1 MGHMQMIKT
10 EGLRALS
17 FDRDGRLTGLT
28 TQPATAP
35 ATARDRTVD
44 LKLSQADI
52 EFIVLSMAER
62 PGNEPMFR
70 AIVRA
75 YDEMD
80 AEQVGCFKPWRQTA
94 LGLGPL
100 YQKLKTAFDALF
112 RPQPQEES

>member
-1 MGHMQMIKT
+1 MSYLQRIKA
-10 EGLRALS
+10 EGLQALS

-28 TQPATAP
+28 TQAATTP

-44 LKLSQADI
+44 LKLSQADM
-52 EFIVLSMAER
+52 EFIVRSMAER

-80 AEQVGCFKPWRQTA
+80 AEQDGRFKPWRQVT
-94 LGLGPL
+94 LGFGPL
-100 YQKLKTAFDALF
+100 YQKLKTAFDELF